1 MAQKTR
7 YAVLGV
13 LSIEESSGYDIRK
26 FLETTVSHF
35 WRESFGQIYPIL
47 NTLEAEGAVVSRE
60 EPSGGRKRRVY
71 SIEPKGR
78 EELGAWLKD
87 TTASVRDDRNE
98 LLLKLFFCDDES
110 APILLDQIRTMRTH
124 FEARLAEFRSI
135 EAELADSVSAEPG
148 YRYWLATLEH
158 GQILAAAQ
166 IEWCDRTLRALGT
179 ERSGS

>member
-13 LSIEESSGYDIRK
+13 LSIEESSGYAIRK

-47 NTLEAEGAVVSRE
+47 NVLEAEGAVVSHE
-60 EPSGGRKRRVY
+60 EPAGGRKRRVY

-78 EELGAWLKD
+78 DELKAWLKD
-87 TTASVRDDRNE
+87 TTANVRDDRNE

-110 APILLDQIRTMRTH
+110 VPILLDQIRTMQTR
-124 FEARLAEFRSI
+124 FEARLAEYRRI
-135 EAELADSVSAEPG
+135 GAELVDSASREPG

-158 GQILAAAQ
+158 GKMLAEAQ
-166 IEWCDRTLRALGT
+166 IEWCDRTVRALGA
-179 ERSGS
+179 